1 MPACPL
7 GLNFVPIE
15 STEGF
20 FRQLSASPQ
29 VFKDPFSKVLETTR
43 RRGVTRKESQKGFQT
58 VVCKAPPLA
67 LQEPEVAEDHV
78 PLLDL
83 LSFFSPFPGS
93 SPVNH
98 TPASEGT
105 IQS

>member
-58 VVCKAPPLA
+58 VVCRAPPLG
-67 LQEPEVAEDHV
+67 EPEV
-78 PLLDL
+78 LKIMCLC
-83 LSFFSPFPGS
+83 SICCRS
-93 SPVNH
+93 SLHFQAAPR
-98 TPASEGT
+98 
-105 IQS
+105 